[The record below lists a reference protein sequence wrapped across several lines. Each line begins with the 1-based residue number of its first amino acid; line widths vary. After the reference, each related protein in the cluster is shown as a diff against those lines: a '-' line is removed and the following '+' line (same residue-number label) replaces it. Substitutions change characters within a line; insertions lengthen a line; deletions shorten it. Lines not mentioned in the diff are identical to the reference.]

1 MLAELTGL
9 PPEVSENC
17 GLSGLLLL
25 SATVSVLEGL
35 EGLPKL
41 SWLWTVIGPAVGL
54 EVAVKLKAELV
65 NTSLLAAAALTVS
78 IWVTVEL
85 KAPLPLAVIVG
96 VPALV
101 SP

>member
-1 MLAELTGL
+1 MLTEVSVL
-9 PPEVSENC
+9 PPEVGENLALSE
-17 GLSGLLLL
+17 LLQV

-35 EGLPKL
+35 DGLPKL

-65 NTSLLAAAALTVS
+65 KTSLLAAAAFFFNDTATTEIYTLS
-78 IWVTVEL
+78 L
-85 KAPLPLAVIVG
+85 HDALPIF
-96 VPALV
+96 PALV

>member
-1 MLAELTGL
+1 MLTELTVL
-9 PPEVSENC
+9 PPEVSENL

-25 SATVSVLEGL
+25 KAIGSAFRGL
-35 EGLPKL
+35 DGLPKL
-41 SWLWTVIGPAVGL
+41 SWLWMVIGPAVGL

-65 NTSLLAAAALTVS
+65 KTSLLAAAAVTVS
-78 IWVTVEL
+78 TWVGVEL
-85 KAPLPLAVIVG
+85 KAPLPVAVMVG